1 MRLSHYY
8 PAVNTNI
15 SPIVF
20 TSHLASVCLVYNEI
34 AQAPPSN
41 VFSTS
46 VISTGSTGL
55 SQSFHIPQCIQS
67 THNKIECIWTQLT
80 KLKTGKDISKN
91 LLFVIKALGTQ
102 KHHKSNKRDLCLC
115 FPNLQKPYYNF
126 VRNIMMRTRTRSV
139 SLQCSPKTMS
149 NHVDSQDM
157 KCSTCHMDHF
167 ASTFLRPHINAHDIV
182 FREFGNTLQ

>member
-20 TSHLASVCLVYNEI
+20 TSHLASICLVYNEI

-67 THNKIECIWTQLT
+67 THNSLSQSFHIPQCIQ
-80 KLKTGKDISKN
+80 
-91 LLFVIKALGTQ
+91 
-102 KHHKSNKRDLCLC
+102 
-115 FPNLQKPYYNF
+115 
-126 VRNIMMRTRTRSV
+126 
-139 SLQCSPKTMS
+139 
-149 NHVDSQDM
+149 
-157 KCSTCHMDHF
+157 STHNRMYLDTTH
-167 ASTFLRPHINAHDIV
+167 
-182 FREFGNTLQ
+182 